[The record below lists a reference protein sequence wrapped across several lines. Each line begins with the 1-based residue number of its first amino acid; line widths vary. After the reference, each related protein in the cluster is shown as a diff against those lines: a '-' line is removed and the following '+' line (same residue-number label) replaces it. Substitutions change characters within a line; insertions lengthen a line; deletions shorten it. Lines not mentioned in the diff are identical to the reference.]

1 MILLLINALRLV
13 QIVVFVRILLT
24 WIMPGPLPKALRPIS
39 DPIDLVL
46 KKFQILIPM
55 GGASLDLGPL
65 LFLFL
70 IQALQQFLVG
80 LTYSGMGF

>member
-1 MILLLINALRLV
+1 MILLIIKALRFV
-13 QIVVFVRILLT
+13 QIIVFVRILLT
-24 WIMPGPLPKALRPIS
+24 WIMPGQLPKAIRPIS

-55 GGASLDLGPL
+55 GGAFLDLGPL

-70 IQALQQFLVG
+70 IEALQQFLIG
-80 LTYSGMGF
+80 LAYSGAPF